1 VRALTHTQTQ
11 TKTHYSTLHTPCEAG
26 GSVASGG
33 IGGGHCATVMGEALK
48 APAVL
53 PPIIIGDEWNAIA
66 TCTGAWFCGLPMLHG
81 STAPTAHTV
90 NSGRLCSA

>member
-1 VRALTHTQTQ
+1 
-11 TKTHYSTLHTPCEAG
+11 
-26 GSVASGG
+26 
-33 IGGGHCATVMGEALK
+33 MGEALK